1 MAGHSHLS
9 PSKTTPT
16 SSTRQ
21 RGLAKFL
28 PSHLH
33 LLFYTFSNLNSD
45 TQSLPILFTMPKSL
59 AWYTFMAYDGELPI
73 PLQTR
78 TYLRIYLDDP
88 RFKALV
94 QNQTSKLT
102 CKFIEVALQ
111 TTSRDPKS
119 PSWFAALVLVTWGI
133 I

>member
-1 MAGHSHLS
+1 
-9 PSKTTPT
+9 
-16 SSTRQ
+16 
-21 RGLAKFL
+21 
-28 PSHLH
+28 
-33 LLFYTFSNLNSD
+33 
-45 TQSLPILFTMPKSL
+45 MPKSL

-119 PSWFAALVLVTWGI
+119 PSWFAALVLNIPVYWFI
-133 I
+133 IDDSNDKSEDNSEENLKEKPKDKSKP